1 MSQTGNTQFHVNTGH
16 APIDALRY
24 SNHVALEPHRHAA
37 TEILL
42 FKVAAECHNNCVM
55 TAQRDVWEPDM
66 LMISRGSGR
75 AAHGNM
81 AGSKFTAPP
90 STSIRATFV
99 PRGADSHVTY
109 YNSSQTTGLLFPTG
123 FLAKLVSEQKFT
135 GFDPILFQ
143 EDASLITLVQMME
156 AEISAPG
163 FGSQFFVEGVSR
175 AIATILLRA
184 DRAAIRQ
191 QADRIYLTP
200 HKLRRVIEF
209 IDARLDK
216 DLRLEDLAQVANL
229 SIFHFARVFK
239 RATGVSPYQYVRN
252 RRLELACTL
261 LREDSLDLAQL
272 ALACGFSNQ
281 SHFTSAFSRQLG
293 VSPGRFRRDA
303 RP

>member
-1 MSQTGNTQFHVNTGH
+1 MSPTGNTQFHVNTGH

-42 FKVAAECHNNCVM
+42 YRIAAERHNNCVM

-143 EDASLITLVQMME
+143 EDASLIALVQMLE

-209 IDARLDK
+209 IDAGLDK

-239 RATGVSPYQYVRN
+239 RATGVSPYQFVRN

-293 VSPGRFRRDA
+293 VPPGRFRREA

>member
-1 MSQTGNTQFHVNTGH
+1 MSPTGNGHFHVSTGH
-16 APIDALRY
+16 AAIDALRY

-42 FKVAAECHNNCVM
+42 FRVAAERHNNCFM

-75 AAHGNM
+75 AAHGSM

-90 STSIRATFV
+90 SKSIRATFV

-109 YNSSQTTGLLFPTG
+109 YNTSQTTGLLFPTG
-123 FLAKLVSEQKFT
+123 FLGKLVSEQKHT

-143 EDASLITLVQMME
+143 EDASLIKLVQMME

-209 IDARLDK
+209 IDAGLDK

-229 SIFHFARVFK
+229 STFHFARVFK

-252 RRLELACTL
+252 RRIELACAL

-293 VSPGRFRRDA
+293 VPPGRFRREA

>member
-1 MSQTGNTQFHVNTGH
+1 MSQAANSHFHADTGY

-24 SNHVALEPHRHAA
+24 SNHVAVEPHRHAA

-42 FKVAAECHNNCVM
+42 FRVAAERHNNCIM
-55 TAQRDVWEPDM
+55 TAQREVWEPDM

-81 AGSKFTAPP
+81 AGSKFTTAP
-90 STSIRATFV
+90 SKSIRATFV

-109 YNSSQTTGLLFPTG
+109 YNTSQTTGLLFPTG
-123 FLAKLVSEQKFT
+123 FLAKLISEQKLT

-175 AIATILLRA
+175 AIATILMRA
-184 DRAAIRQ
+184 DRAAICQ
-191 QADRIYLTP
+191 QADRIYLPP

-209 IDARLDK
+209 IDAGLET

-229 SIFHFARVFK
+229 STFHFARVFK
-239 RATGVSPYQYVRN
+239 RATGISPYQFVRN
-252 RRLELACTL
+252 RRLELACSL